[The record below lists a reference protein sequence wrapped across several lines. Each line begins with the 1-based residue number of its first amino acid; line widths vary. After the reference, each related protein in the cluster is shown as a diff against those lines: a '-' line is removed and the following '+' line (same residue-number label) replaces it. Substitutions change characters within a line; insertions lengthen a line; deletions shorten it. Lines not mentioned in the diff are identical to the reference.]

1 MKEYLISSLMLVV
14 STIVGMI
21 LYTYYYYYFFSA
33 NSEAPIFGAAIM
45 MVYGFIAFAL
55 LLNSI
60 SKKGG
65 LPHNT
70 FTKTHLELDMER
82 EK

>member
-1 MKEYLISSLMLVV
+1 MRATVIFSF
-14 STIVGMI
+14 I
-21 LYTYYYYYFFSA
+21 FF
-33 NSEAPIFGAAIM
+33 P
-45 MVYGFIAFAL
+45 IAFAL

-70 FTKTHLELDMER
+70 LTKTHLELDMER

>member
-1 MKEYLISSLMLVV
+1 MV
-14 STIVGMI
+14 SQVQRAFSHEGNSH
-21 LYTYYYYYFFSA
+21 FFF
-33 NSEAPIFGAAIM
+33 IFLP
-45 MVYGFIAFAL
+45 IAFAL